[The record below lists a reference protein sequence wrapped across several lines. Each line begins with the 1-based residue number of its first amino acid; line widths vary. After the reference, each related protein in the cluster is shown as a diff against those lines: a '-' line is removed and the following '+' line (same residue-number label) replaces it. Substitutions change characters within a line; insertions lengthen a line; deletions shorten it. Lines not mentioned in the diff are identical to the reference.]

1 MKNHYLI
8 SSLILTTLVLL
19 ATGCQK
25 EKLDYPE
32 LVDGATF
39 NQYIPELATS
49 VVFEYNN
56 DYKGTHI
63 LSTPRSSVPIYGR
76 YDGTV
81 WHVITSASTIY
92 ANPRC
97 DKMFYKRSKLTSI
110 DFGDGF
116 NTSNV
121 VSMTRVVD
129 TAYSGVPSIRVR
141 FGMFAGC
148 SNLTSLDLSV
158 FNTSQVTDMRGL
170 FENCSKLTSLNVSS
184 FNTSNVEYMDAMFL
198 GCSSLTSLDLSNFNT
213 SNVVTMGYPFTESHS
228 GYHGEGHHPTPP
240 SGMFAYCHSL
250 TSLNLSSF
258 NTSKVTNMYTMF
270 FECINMTHLDLSN
283 FEVSQTSLNSVFAGI
298 NGKWFAVVSGAC
310 TIICTEATQ
319 ARLEP
324 LIPPDVVVTWERP

>member
-1 MKNHYLI
+1 
-8 SSLILTTLVLL
+8 
-19 ATGCQK
+19 
-25 EKLDYPE
+25 
-32 LVDGATF
+32 
-39 NQYIPELATS
+39 
-49 VVFEYNN
+49 
-56 DYKGTHI
+56 
-63 LSTPRSSVPIYGR
+63 
-76 YDGTV
+76 
-81 WHVITSASTIY
+81 
-92 ANPRC
+92 
-97 DKMFYKRSKLTSI
+97 MFYKRSKLTSI

-240 SGMFAYCHSL
+240 SGMFAYCRSL